1 MSINLSGGL
10 YPSKRI
16 YPRAADSIEGVVC
29 FPTYNPLAHSSE
41 KWKNNRKSKFCLK
54 QQRENEKLMLSN
66 IIVVSIRP

>member
-29 FPTYNPLAHSSE
+29 FPQPIGTLEWEVE
-41 KWKNNRKSKFCLK
+41 KQPEIEILLK
-54 QQRENEKLMLSN
+54 TTAGKRE
-66 IIVVSIRP
+66 VDAV